1 MRLNGLP
8 SGFDDIISLFLV
20 LLGCLAV
27 FPLGSLD
34 LDEVIRGLSGYCSYL
49 KGVLKSSTLPL
60 SLLLTLCFYLDD

>member
-1 MRLNGLP
+1 
-8 SGFDDIISLFLV
+8 
-20 LLGCLAV
+20 LAV